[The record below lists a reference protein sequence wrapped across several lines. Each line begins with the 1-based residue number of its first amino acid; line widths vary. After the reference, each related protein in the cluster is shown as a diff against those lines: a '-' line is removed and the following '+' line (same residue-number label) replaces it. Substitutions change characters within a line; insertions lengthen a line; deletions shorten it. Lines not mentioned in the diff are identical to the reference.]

1 MTYVSKLYFSPV
13 KSLSFQNILKCE
25 IIKNI
30 GIKNDRVIAF
40 SRNADIEFSKI
51 LEKDSY
57 SRNLNNLL
65 TLKNT
70 ISLNKYS
77 FCLNENKL
85 TLYFKES
92 KIIEINLDNK
102 DEHNLICKKLIEIVK
117 TIKKPIYL
125 LQNKEFPFFDT
136 THSKNVHN
144 TISLININSIKNLSA
159 NLGKEIEYQ
168 RFRGNIYIDNAEPW
182 VERSWIGKTIT
193 INNIKFKVDMHIPRC
208 SVTNLKPKTDINTI
222 NLPLEIKK
230 IFNHSDMGV
239 YLKPL
244 ENGTIQQND
253 KIFI

>member
-1 MTYVSKLYFSPV
+1 MTFVSKLYFSPV
-13 KSLSFQNILKCE
+13 KSLSFQHAFKCE
-25 IIKNI
+25 IIKDI
-30 GIKNDRVIAF
+30 GIKNDRIIAF

-77 FCLNENKL
+77 FFLNENKL
-85 TLYFKES
+85 SLYLNES

-102 DEHNLICKKLIEIVK
+102 DEHNLICKKLIELVG

-125 LQNKEFPFFDT
+125 IQNKKFPFFDT
-136 THSKNVHN
+136 THSKKVHN
-144 TISLININSIKNLSA
+144 TISLININSIKDLSA

-239 YLKPL
+239 YIKPL
-244 ENGTIQQND
+244 ENGTIRQND